1 MSHISDPPHSV
12 ILQGNTHSP
21 SENAS
26 AVLAVCGE
34 GISLTSNQVSVSQH
48 SNKSLIETGS
58 DSSLFGASQVFLKG
72 NTLNCALAAPQRPA
86 SLPSALRRIADR
98 LLCVHADGENP
109 KPIANNT
116 NSIVRLRPTEK
127 VYNGGTPSQSRAPL
141 VAAAVFSVGWLLT
154 RTALCT
160 RRAASHLA
168 PGGLTGHAPYAPQP
182 SLLLLG
188 QCALLVLRKVSATG
202 CVGRA
207 TQLRLVC
214 QRRRAPR
221 ADAAGAV
228 RAGAN
233 AVPGEEARGQLPR

>member
-72 NTLNCALAAPQRPA
+72 NTLNCALAAPQRPV

-109 KPIANNT
+109 KSIANNT

-127 VYNGGTPSQSRAPL
+127 VYNGGTRTPSQSRAPL

-188 QCALLVLRKVSATG
+188 QCALLVLGKVSSGLCGQGHATSS
-202 CVGRA
+202 RLSA
-207 TQLRLVC
+207 T
-214 QRRRAPR
+214 PST
-221 ADAAGAV
+221 
-228 RAGAN
+228 
-233 AVPGEEARGQLPR
+233 PS